1 MARLK
6 RTSPALDKA
15 TMRISGMRSIDET
28 LDLGNSLSLTMYEA
42 HFKALQMELLD
53 YNTMLASI
61 DAISVAVKEKEATLR
76 DYSERMLMGVTSRYG
91 RGSLEYLQAGGKVRK
106 APAKRSASVKES
118 VKAIAP
124 AETSGMVLEERIGS
138 LEALMGARVTSGVN
152 LTSANIGAVMGGMN

>member
-28 LDLGNSLSLTMYEA
+28 LDLGNGLSLTMYEA

-53 YNTMLASI
+53 YNTMLTSI
-61 DAISVAVKEKEATLR
+61 DAIGVAVKEKEATLR

-106 APAKRSASVKES
+106 APAKRSAE

-152 LTSANIGAVMGGMN
+152 LNSANIGAVMGGMN